1 MYSTDNQLKPDDS
14 KGRGKPSV
22 VRSVKYAWEGILF
35 CLETQR
41 HMRIHFT
48 IVALVLLAA
57 WTLGVGLTH
66 FLHLF
71 TAMAVVLVAEMI
83 NTALEATVEL
93 VVEGYDA
100 RAKVVKDVAAGAVLV
115 ASAYGLSVAI
125 LVFSTTPRVVAVF
138 ANLPEVPPAPALNVM
153 QVVTSGAVLL
163 GIFITWLKRA
173 TGRGSFWRGGV
184 ISGHSALGFLAAV
197 AIMLATHDLAIML
210 LALALAAL
218 LTQSRIQARIHTLPE
233 ALLGALAGALI
244 GFLLFIW
251 QFN

>member
-1 MYSTDNQLKPDDS
+1 MYSTDKKLEPDNS
-14 KGRGKPSV
+14 KGPGKASV
-22 VRSVKYAWEGILF
+22 VRSVKHAWEGVLF

-57 WTLGVGLTH
+57 WTLGMDLIP

-71 TAMAVVLVAEMI
+71 AAMAVVLVAEMF

-93 VVEGYDA
+93 VVQGYDT
-100 RAKVVKDVAAGAVLV
+100 RAKVVKDVAAGAVLI
-115 ASAYGLSVAI
+115 ASAYAITVAV

-138 ANLPEVPPAPALNVM
+138 ANLSEVPPAPPLNVM
-153 QVVTSGAVLL
+153 QVVATGAILL
-163 GIFITWLKRA
+163 GIFIIWLKRA

-218 LTQSRIQARIHTLPE
+218 LTQSRIQARIHTVAE
-233 ALLGALAGALI
+233 ALLGSLAGALVA
-244 GFLLFIW
+244 FLLFIW